1 MAIEPLSPPE
11 GAPPPTTTVY
21 DGFAYFQGK
30 IVPFAQANV
39 SIGTHALNYGTACF
53 EGIRGYWNAEHNEIY
68 LLKLAEHYRRFLKS
82 TALLK
87 IKLDESVE
95 QLCEL
100 TREVVRRD
108 GYHTGFLTSP
118 HGLSPGLVGVRNQ
131 CGRSRAVV

>member
-1 MAIEPLSPPE
+1 MAIEPLPKPDA
-11 GAPPPTTTVY
+11 APPPTKVVY
-21 DGFAYFQGK
+21 DGFAYFQGE

-87 IKLDESVE
+87 IKLDETVD

-100 TREVVRRD
+100 AREVVRRD
-108 GYHTGFLTSP
+108 GYHNDVHVRPLVYQDPATVKVDP
-118 HGLSPGLVGVRNQ
+118 HS
-131 CGRSRAVV
+131 A